1 MPISLILSILGLA
14 AAAGVAAY
22 AVQAGRDRG
31 AVLER
36 VLRGERDD
44 WASRTKTSDGV
55 LARIATWL
63 AQRMPAWW
71 NPTGEAATTLVHAGY
86 DGSAAPAVY
95 ALLRLT
101 SAIVVPLIALVTVP
115 RRDTALFVVILGL
128 AVAIGFVAPPAILA
142 RLAESRREA
151 LRRALPDSM
160 DLLVVCVE
168 AGVSLDAAILRV
180 AKEMATLHA
189 DLADEFF
196 LVNRRVNAGMPREQA
211 LHGLAER
218 TGLDE
223 LRGLASNMIQS
234 ERWGTS
240 IATVLRIYAETLRKK
255 RKQTAEKR
263 AATAPLKM
271 LFPLGVFI
279 FPSIFIVIVGPAAL
293 KIYAIFVN
301 MNH

>member
-1 MPISLILSILGLA
+1 MPISLILSIVGLA
-14 AAAGVAAY
+14 VAAGAAAY

-36 VLRGERDD
+36 VLRGDHEE
-44 WASRTKTSDGV
+44 WLTRTKAPGGAA
-55 LARIATWL
+55 ARIAGWL
-63 AQRMPAWW
+63 ERRMPAWW
-71 NPTGEAATTLVHAGY
+71 NPAGEAATTLVHAGY

-95 ALLRLT
+95 ALLRIA
-101 SAIVVPLIALVTVP
+101 SAVVVPLVALATVP
-115 RRDTALFVVILGL
+115 HHNTMLFVTMLGL
-128 AVAIGFVAPPAILA
+128 AVAIGLLAPPAILA

-180 AKEMATLHA
+180 AKEMGTLHP
-189 DLADEFF
+189 DLANELF
-196 LVNRRVNAGMPREQA
+196 LVNRRVNAGMSREQA
-211 LHGLAER
+211 LHGLSER
-218 TGLDE
+218 TGLEE

-293 KIYAIFVN
+293 KIYAILVN
-301 MNH
+301 LNH